1 MTKWGSIKIRLEDIL
16 VVKRETFTDGQWF
29 SGYCHQYRW
38 GIEHTHWTCLNFT
51 STPKTWLESSCQA
64 PNHLLAPAILRS
76 KCWYPPTAPRAL
88 KKGTLSNH
96 HLRSNPKKHI
106 NQNSESTDSDGLWH
120 RLILKLRFALKNP
133 NSKRFGGSI
142 KSSQILTKLCET
154 IQYTETPRPKV
165 DQTTIIDLR
174 FWGVRPP
181 SRKWIPLNHGDHAE
195 PPNALAWSHS
205 HTSTHGVNCVSR
217 GKYDCI
223 SGFIQHWKPKI
234 AYVMGSGKLPVGQW
248 LRIYYYTY
256 DGPVAIIYPPLTS
269 TLFTIS
275 S

>member
-16 VVKRETFTDGQWF
+16 VVKRETFTDGRWF

-38 GIEHTHWTCLNFT
+38 GMEHTHSTCLNFYSQDMT
-51 STPKTWLESSCQA
+51 RKFVSSSKSLICSGHFKIQMLIPPNGPKSSKKRA
-64 PNHLLAPAILRS
+64 PFQS
-76 KCWYPPTAPRAL
+76 SPTF
-88 KKGTLSNH
+88 K
-96 HLRSNPKKHI
+96 PKKNI
-106 NQNSESTDSDGLWH
+106 STKTVNLPTRMALNH
-120 RLILKLRFALKNP
+120 RQILKLRFALKNP

-154 IQYTETPRPKV
+154 IQYTETPKTKV

-174 FWGVRPP
+174 FWGFRPP

-205 HTSTHGVNCVSR
+205 HTSTHGVNCVSC

-223 SGFIQHWKPKI
+223 SGFIQHWKPI
-234 AYVMGSGKLPVGQW
+234 VAYVMGSGKLPVGQW
-248 LRIYYYTY
+248 LRIYYTY